1 MAAYLII
8 YGPIVSARGR
18 LMHIRE
24 GEIRPA
30 ACPDWDLGA
39 DPKNSNVWV
48 VLWLPPPHI
57 NMCAVICWSKLLNNR
72 PRGALK
78 LHPLPTKAQIVLLF
92 WFSWTWTGGRVEQYI
107 QKQSKP
113 LTSPLDHCIIK
124 AP

>member
-78 LHPLPTKAQIVLLF
+78 LHPLPTKAQIVLLLVF
-92 WFSWTWTGGRVEQYI
+92 VDLDGWTGGAIYPKAI
-107 QKQSKP
+107 QTTNQSTGP
-113 LTSPLDHCIIK
+113 LHH
-124 AP
+124 